1 MHTSPGKRGE
11 GTPKVVPRRRRQ
23 LSGMVV
29 SAGKM
34 LRTITV
40 TIERHPWHPQLRK
53 QLRRRTRLFVDDPK
67 HEARAGDRVII
78 EETRP
83 LSRRKHFRL
92 LRIERRKEEAGSKA
106 ASTAPEVSSP

>member
-1 MHTSPGKRGE
+1 MS
-11 GTPKVVPRRRRQ
+11 TPQGHAQRKK
-23 LSGMVV
+23 LSGTVV

-40 TIERHPWHPQLRK
+40 TIERHPWHARLQK
-53 QLRRRTRLFVDDPK
+53 QLRRQIQLLVDDPK
-67 HEARAGDRVII
+67 SEARVGDHVVI

-92 LRIERRKEEAGSKA
+92 LRVERRGEKAGGEAT
-106 ASTAPEVSSP
+106 STASEVSSP

>member
-1 MHTSPGKRGE
+1 MSTPRVHTQRTK
-11 GTPKVVPRRRRQ
+11 
-23 LSGMVV
+23 LSGTVV

-40 TIERHPWHPQLRK
+40 TIERHPWHAHVRK
-53 QLRRRTRLFVDDPK
+53 QLRRQTTLLVDDPK
-67 HEARAGDRVII
+67 SEARVGDAVVI

-92 LRIERRKEEAGSKA
+92 LRIERRREKAGGAA
-106 ASTAPEVSSP
+106 ASTASEVSSP